1 MRAVIV
7 FNILLGLIF
16 FGIVLFQFLL
26 AKSLKKSL
34 YNYRNSAFI
43 AGIIFGFV
51 IMVCLYDYLIT
62 CLIQA
67 NGMRIYYIFENF
79 IDVPRKFAKV
89 ALPFFII
96 VCTAIIISNI
106 ALMIHEGRRLKNIL
120 GVFLGIV
127 FVGGTLINER
137 IERIIEENILYEGS
151 PFDHPILWATHTY
164 LQLFILL
171 VICYFE
177 VYFIATV
184 IISYL
189 AAKQVP
195 TYDKDFIIILG
206 CAIKKDGKLTP
217 LLKGRTDRAIRYAWE
232 QEVAA
237 KKPIKFVP
245 SGGRGLDEVTSEG
258 HAMEEYLLEHG
269 AERNEVFAET
279 KSKNTYENFL
289 YSRNIIEDLD
299 PNARICFSTT
309 NYHVYR
315 SGLIAKRMGMEV
327 EAISS
332 RTKWYFWPN
341 GFVREFI
348 AILKM
353 EMKFHLISLSVL
365 AGICIALGLIAYNVF
380 KMYG

>member
-7 FNILLGLIF
+7 FNVLIGLLF
-16 FGIVLFQFLL
+16 VGIVILQFLL

-34 YNYRNSAFI
+34 YNYRNAAFI

-51 IMVCLYDYLIT
+51 IMLSLYDYLMT
-62 CLIQA
+62 CMIEE
-67 NGMRIYYIFENF
+67 NGMRVLYIFTR
-79 IDVPRKFAKV
+79 IIAIPRKFAKV
-89 ALPFFII
+89 ALPVFII
-96 VCTAIIISNI
+96 ICSAISISNI
-106 ALMIHEGRRLKNIL
+106 ALIIREGRRLKNIL
-120 GVFLGIV
+120 GVFLGII
-127 FVGGTLINER
+127 FVGGTIVNEYAER
-137 IERIIEENILYEGS
+137 AIENNLLYEDG
-151 PFDHPILWATHTY
+151 PFDHPIIWTTHTY
-164 LQLFILL
+164 LQLFMVL

-177 VYFIATV
+177 IYFIATV
-184 IISYL
+184 IMGYI

-206 CAIKKDGKLTP
+206 CAIRKDGKLTP
-217 LLKGRTDRAIRYAWE
+217 LLKGRTDKAIHYAWE
-232 QEVAA
+232 QEIAA
-237 KKPIKFVP
+237 KKPLKFIP
-245 SGGRGLDEVTSEG
+245 SGGRGLDEITSEG

-269 AERNEVFAET
+269 VERDEVFAET

-289 YSRNIIEDLD
+289 FSKKIIDELD
-299 PNARICFSTT
+299 PYARVCFTTT

-315 SGLIAKRMGMEV
+315 SGLIAKRLGMNI

-353 EMKFHLISLSVL
+353 EKKFHIISL
-365 AGICIALGLIAYNVF
+365 IIIALICLILAFISFNVF
-380 KMYG
+380 KIYG